1 LTDKVKAGEPGAAD
15 AGEIEEIL
23 GTEPTGKL
31 KLVDIAP
38 LAVLTATLME
48 LAVAIR
54 LAGTVPVS

>member
-1 LTDKVKAGEPGAAD
+1 MVPLTDKVKAGEPGAAD

-38 LAVLTATLME
+38 LAV
-48 LAVAIR
+48 
-54 LAGTVPVS
+54 